1 MQITPS
7 IISLFATGTIILF
20 IITILLPNYNK
31 FLQQNYITKIKLL
44 TLLCIAIGI
53 HGLIHLGV
61 EVVYNYNPLKILYK
75 N

>member
-7 IISLFATGTIILF
+7 LMSLFATGIVILI
-20 IITILLPNYNK
+20 IITILLSNYNN
-31 FLQQNYITKIKLL
+31 FLQLNYITKIKLL

-61 EVVYNYNPLKILYK
+61 EVIYNYNPLKMLL
-75 N
+75 